1 MNDEKILDI
10 LIDQLDILYK
20 EYLHYKEVGSYDLV
34 MIYSEKMRTVMCLSA
49 CFGLWDKLKPIVSVC
64 YKI

>member
-10 LIDQLDILYK
+10 LI
-20 EYLHYKEVGSYDLV
+20 EH